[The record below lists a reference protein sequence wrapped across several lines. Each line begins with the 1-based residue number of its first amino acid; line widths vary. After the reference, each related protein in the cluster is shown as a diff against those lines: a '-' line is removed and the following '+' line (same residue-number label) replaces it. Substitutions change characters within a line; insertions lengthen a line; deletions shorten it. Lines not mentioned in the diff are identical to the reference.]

1 MATKRKRSD
10 PTRYTRTVLEDAL
23 PKCTSFTQVATF
35 VGGSRRSITAI
46 RKRADEYGLDYS
58 HFSRDTSRLGKRKG
72 AIPPAE
78 ILVYDRLGKGNR
90 EQSTRLRRAM
100 AMTREYICEGCGL
113 GNKWNGE
120 DITLQVDHID
130 GNGINN
136 IPSNLRYLCPNCHSQ
151 TSNFGSRKIVK
162 DKPPCRQ
169 CGTPVKVQAHKYC
182 SKSCEGE
189 HRTVP
194 VPSKDE
200 IMGAFVGSTQT
211 VPQIARSFGVG
222 KTLFRRWLRSH
233 EITVEDRRRARR
245 GK

>member
-23 PKCTSFTQVATF
+23 PKCTSFT
-35 VGGSRRSITAI
+35 
-46 RKRADEYGLDYS
+46 
-58 HFSRDTSRLGKRKG
+58 
-72 AIPPAE
+72 
-78 ILVYDRLGKGNR
+78 
-90 EQSTRLRRAM
+90 
-100 AMTREYICEGCGL
+100 
-113 GNKWNGE
+113 
-120 DITLQVDHID
+120 
-130 GNGINN
+130 
-136 IPSNLRYLCPNCHSQ
+136 
-151 TSNFGSRKIVK
+151 
-162 DKPPCRQ
+162 
-169 CGTPVKVQAHKYC
+169 QAHKYC